1 MDSILIIDDEPQIR
15 KLLSRMMELEGYEV
29 FQAADCQSTL
39 KQLKLHN
46 PQVVL
51 CDVFLPD
58 GNGVDL
64 VATIKKL
71 YPERE
76 VILLTA
82 HGNIPD
88 GVQAIKNGAFDY
100 ITKGDDNN
108 KIIPLISRAMEQAKR
123 NIGEKARPEEPQAYS
138 FETIKGKSASMQQ
151 AVALA
156 QKVAATDVT
165 VLLTGETG
173 TGKEVFAQAI
183 HRNSLRKDNAFIAVN
198 CSAFSK
204 DLLESEIFG
213 HKAGSFTGAVK
224 DKKGLFEVADNGTI
238 FLDEIGEMAFELQA
252 KLLRVLEAG
261 EYIKIGDT
269 KPTRVNVRIISA
281 TNRNLKKEIEQGHF
295 REDLFYRLSVFQIHL
310 PPLRERKEDIEIL
323 ADTFIRI
330 FSKKLGKQVEGMT
343 PEFFSALKAADW
355 KGNIRELRNVIER
368 SMIVCDRQLTLQDL
382 PIEIQNSR
390 LENASG
396 ESNNYSEF
404 EMSAMEKRHIAKVLQ
419 YTKGNKTEASRL
431 LKIGLTTLYRKIEE
445 YGI

>member
-15 KLLSRMMELEGYEV
+15 KLLSRIMELEGYEV
-29 FQAADCQSTL
+29 WQAADCQSTL
-39 KQLKLHN
+39 KQLKLHR
-46 PQVVL
+46 PQVAL

-58 GNGVDL
+58 GNGVEL
-64 VATIKKL
+64 VTAIKRL
-71 YPERE
+71 YPEIE

-108 KIIPLISRAMEQAKR
+108 KIIPLISRAMEQAKK
-123 NIGEKARPEEPQAYS
+123 NIGENVSKDVPVIGT
-138 FETIKGKSASMQQ
+138 FDMILGKSACMQE
-151 AVALA
+151 AVRLA

-183 HRNSLRKDNAFIAVN
+183 HYNSRRRERAFMAVN

-204 DLLESEIFG
+204 DLLESELFG
-213 HKAGSFTGAVK
+213 HKAGAFTGAVK

-238 FLDEIGEMAFELQA
+238 FLDEIGEMAYDLQA
-252 KLLRVLEAG
+252 KLLRVLETG

-269 KPTRVNVRIISA
+269 KPTRVDLRIISA
-281 TNRNLKKEIEQGHF
+281 TNRDLKKEVVEGHF
-295 REDLFYRLSVFQIHL
+295 REDLYYRLSVFQIHL
-310 PPLRERKEDIEIL
+310 PPLRERQEDIEL
-323 ADTFIRI
+323 LTRSFVRL
-330 FSKKLGKQVEGMT
+330 FSRKLNKEIGSIT
-343 PEFFSALKAADW
+343 PGYLNVLQTNEW

-368 SMIVCDRQLTLQDL
+368 SMIVCDGQLTVQDL
-382 PIEIQNSR
+382 PFELQNTR
-390 LENASG
+390 VADAGGQNCP
-396 ESNNYSEF
+396 EF
-404 EMSAMEKRHIAKVLQ
+404 ELAAVEKRHIARVLQ
-419 YTKGNKTEASRL
+419 YTRGNKTEASRL

-445 YGI
+445 YGLS